1 MGEHTMKMTRTA
13 LITVLGTVLLA
24 ATAYADHGR
33 YQTSNV
39 VDASGANKGYVGA
52 AWLMRTEDG
61 VRGRVMTQVSTAGD
75 PYTLWIVVFNNPAAC
90 GDDGC
95 GEDDLLTAE
104 VGASVFNGTGA
115 ISAPD
120 GQLKNN
126 GKPAGGG
133 VVNFDFVIPAHPL
146 PKDLFLLFGDPDG
159 LYASNGYGAEIHLVI
174 DKHPS
179 IGPGMSWLN
188 DLTTTN
194 FPGAGPAVNDSF
206 AVFLACP
213 NDTCPDG
220 VLQ

>member
-1 MGEHTMKMTRTA
+1 MKMTRTA
-13 LITVLGTVLLA
+13 LITALGSLLLA
-24 ATAYADHGR
+24 ATAVADHSR

-39 VDASGANKGYVGA
+39 VDATAANKGYVGA

-61 VRGRVMTQVSTAGD
+61 IRGRIMTTVSTAGD
-75 PYTLWIVVFNNPAAC
+75 PYTLWIVVFNNPDAC
-90 GDDGC
+90 VDGC

-120 GQLKNN
+120 GQLKRN

-133 VVNFDFVIPAHPL
+133 VVNMDFVIPAHPL
-146 PKDLFLLFGDPDG
+146 ASGQFLLFGDTDG
-159 LYASNGYGAEIHLVI
+159 LYAGNGYGAEIHLVI

-194 FPGAGPAVNDSF
+194 FPGLGPAVNDSF
-206 AVFLACP
+206 AVFYACP
-213 NDTCPDG
+213 DDDCPDG
-220 VLQ
+220 DL